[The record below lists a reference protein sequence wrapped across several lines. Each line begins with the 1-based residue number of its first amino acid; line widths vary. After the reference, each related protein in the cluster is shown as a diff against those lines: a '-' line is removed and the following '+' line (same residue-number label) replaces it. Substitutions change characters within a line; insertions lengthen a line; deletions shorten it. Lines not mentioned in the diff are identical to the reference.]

1 MIPLI
6 AAQAVDTAAQ
16 RTITEAAPQLDWW
29 LLAPLLT
36 VFAAGVLAVLIEA
49 FLPQGRRRGPQIG
62 LAVLAL
68 LTTFVLLVLQVGSV
82 GEDGTTVAAGAL
94 AVDRTVLFFQ
104 GTITILALVSL
115 VLITERGNGRDAF
128 AAQAATVPGSEE
140 ERAHIMAGS
149 QHTEVYPLVLF
160 AVLGMLMFP
169 ASNDFLTMFV
179 ALEVMSLPLYLMC
192 GLARRR
198 RLFSQEAAVKYF
210 LLGAFASAF
219 FLFGIAM
226 VYGYAGSVNFAAVRE
241 AVEAGG
247 APIFADGGNGQP
259 LLLMGVGLVAIGLL
273 FKVGAVPFHNW
284 KPDVYQGAPT
294 PITALMASCTLVAAF
309 GALLRVFFVPFGG
322 SADVW
327 EPMLWTVAVLTMV
340 VAAVVAVTQ
349 RDIKRLLAYSSVVH
363 AGFILTAVVA
373 GSTDGLAGA
382 MFYLGAYGFTTL
394 GAFAV
399 ITLVRTKDGAQELNE
414 IDRWAG
420 LGRRHPA
427 LAGAL
432 ALFLLAFAGI
442 PLTSGFI
449 GKFAVFEAALAA
461 GAAPLVIV
469 GVLSS
474 AVTAFF
480 YVRIIVVMFF
490 RDPEHE
496 APTVV
501 RAGVLTGGVITLG
514 VAATLV
520 LGVFPGLVLDHLVP
534 SQDSGPEPTAVMVS
548 QVTADSGGE

>member
-1 MIPLI
+1 VIPLI
-6 AAQAVDTAAQ
+6 PAQAVDADGL
-16 RTITEAAPQLDWW
+16 RTITEAAPNLDWW

-36 VFAAGVLAVLIEA
+36 VFAAGVLAVLFEA
-49 FLPQGRRRGPQIG
+49 FVPQGRRRGLQIG

-68 LTTFVLLVLQVGSV
+68 LATFVLLVLQVGSV
-82 GEDGTTVAAGAL
+82 GEEGATVAAGAL

-104 GTITILALVSL
+104 GTITVLALISL
-115 VLITERGNGRDAF
+115 VLISERRDGRDAF

-226 VYGYAGSVNFAAVRE
+226 VYGYAGSVNFVAVRE

-247 APIFADGGNGQP
+247 APIFADGGNGEP

-340 VAAVVAVTQ
+340 VAAVVAVSQ

-373 GSTDGLAGA
+373 DSTDGLAGA
-382 MFYLGAYGFTTL
+382 MFYLAAYGLTTL
-394 GAFAV
+394 GAFAIV
-399 ITLVRTKDGAQELNE
+399 TLVRTKDGAQELNE

-461 GAAPLVIV
+461 GAAPLVVV

-501 RAGVLTGGVITLG
+501 RAGVLTGGVITVG

-520 LGVFPGLVLDHLVP
+520 LGLFPGLLLDNLLP
-534 SQDSGPEPTAVMVS
+534 ASDSGPEPAAVMVS
-548 QVTADSGGE
+548 QVTADSGRE

>member
-6 AAQAVDTAAQ
+6 PAEAVEPELPGL
-16 RTITEAAPQLDWW
+16 TEAAPALDWW

-36 VFAAGVLAVLIEA
+36 VFAAGVLAVLFEA
-49 FLPQGRRRGPQIG
+49 FVPAGRRGLQIA
-62 LAVLAL
+62 LAALAL
-68 LTTFVLLVLQVGSV
+68 LTVFGLVLAQMATLPEEGALL
-82 GEDGTTVAAGAL
+82 AAGVL

-104 GTITILALVSL
+104 GTVAVLALVSL
-115 VLITERGNGRDAF
+115 MLIAERRDGRDAF

-169 ASNDFLTMFV
+169 ASNDFLTMFI

-226 VYGYAGSVNFAAVRE
+226 VYGYAGSVDFADIRAAVE
-241 AVEAGG
+241 SGGAAVFAGG
-247 APIFADGGNGQP
+247 EGEP
-259 LLLMGVGLVAIGLL
+259 LLVMGIGLVGVGLL

-322 SADVW
+322 SVQVW
-327 EPMLWTVAVLTMV
+327 EPMLWTVAILTMV
-340 VAAVVAVTQ
+340 AAAIIAVTQ
-349 RDIKRLLAYSSVVH
+349 RDVKRLLAYSSVVH

-373 GSTDGLAGA
+373 NSVEGLAGA
-382 MFYLGAYGFTTL
+382 MFYLAAYGFTTL

-399 ITLVRTKDGAQELNE
+399 VTLVRTKDGGQEVGDL
-414 IDRWAG
+414 DQWAG
-420 LGRRHPA
+420 LGRRSPL
-427 LAGAL
+427 LAGSL
-432 ALFLLAFAGI
+432 GLFLLAFAGI

-449 GKFAVFEAALAA
+449 GKFAVFEAAVA
-461 GAAPLVIV
+461 GGATPLVVV

-490 RDPEHE
+490 RDPEGE
-496 APTVV
+496 GPTVAP
-501 RAGVLTGGVITLG
+501 AGVLTGGVIALG

-520 LGVFPGLVLDHLVP
+520 LGVFPQAFLDRLLP
-534 SQDSGPEPTAVMVS
+534 GAEPGAEPVS
-548 QVTADSGGE
+548 VTVHQVTAASGEG